1 MVPWDREGDGDMG
14 LIRSIFQHKIVSF
27 FWLIGLDMA
36 FLALFQILG
45 LYNSILAQQ
54 EDLQSTVYRYEAEL
68 SVDLEDRDLL
78 ERLDE
83 ILDIQDIN
91 VKIAGP
97 DLVTSNGGTATYVQ
111 TILFQNEPEKMP
123 MLSGSLPTADSQ
135 GGRQIAVGR
144 YREEQVETRGDSAY
158 FLADNEEYQVTGVIG
173 TKQSD
178 ALDGYLVTNYH
189 SLNGRQRRA
198 LGKSTL
204 LLRFQSDIRDV
215 EPYVQQAAEQIWK
228 ADPSANLDSHRTS
241 QAVNGNVYIRESL
254 KRYPFYM
261 YVFCICIFIMISRQW
276 VMQKERELAI
286 RKAFGQGNGQ
296 LLRLL
301 WKELSILTGLA
312 FAVYAGISGILS
324 VWMRVRGLSIRLHWS
339 NLAIAAAFLIATFL
353 ISSLVPVWRL
363 RRIQPA
369 QLLNEK

>member
-1 MVPWDREGDGDMG
+1 MG

-144 YREEQVETRGDSAY
+144 YREEQVEARRDSAY

-178 ALDGYLVTNYH
+178 ALDGYLITNYH

-198 LGKSTL
+198 LGKPTL

-241 QAVNGNVYIRESL
+241 QAVNGSVYIEESL
-254 KRYPFYM
+254 KQYPFYM

>member
-1 MVPWDREGDGDMG
+1 MG

-173 TKQSD
+173 
-178 ALDGYLVTNYH
+178 
-189 SLNGRQRRA
+189 R
-198 LGKSTL
+198 
-204 LLRFQSDIRDV
+204 
-215 EPYVQQAAEQIWK
+215 
-228 ADPSANLDSHRTS
+228 
-241 QAVNGNVYIRESL
+241 
-254 KRYPFYM
+254 
-261 YVFCICIFIMISRQW
+261 
-276 VMQKERELAI
+276 
-286 RKAFGQGNGQ
+286 
-296 LLRLL
+296 
-301 WKELSILTGLA
+301 
-312 FAVYAGISGILS
+312 
-324 VWMRVRGLSIRLHWS
+324 
-339 NLAIAAAFLIATFL
+339 
-353 ISSLVPVWRL
+353 
-363 RRIQPA
+363 
-369 QLLNEK
+369 